1 MATTASD
8 LPATTPHPSSGCVV
22 RDPDKGGGLAAGG
35 IDAIVIGIEA
45 FVVFFRSLTTSE
57 RKKMENANK

>member
-1 MATTASD
+1 MTMASD
-8 LPATTPHPSSGCVV
+8 RLATMPHPSSGSVV

-35 IDAIVIGIEA
+35 IDAIIVGVEA

-57 RKKMENANK
+57 RKKTENANK